1 MAERFRIQPD
11 VVREFRRETSSASR
25 IDHFSAAQK
34 FLEVNPLRWLG
45 LWMLFRFVVSAS
57 LLVASLGNAVP
68 PELNA
73 GKDLPRFPAVDPKD
87 SVKSIQVKKGFR
99 VELVAAEPLVKD
111 PIAISFDENGRMFVV
126 EMGDYSE
133 RRDEHLGRIRL
144 LEDTNG
150 DGHFDK
156 ATVYAE
162 NLPWPTSVIC
172 YDGGIFVA
180 STPDII
186 FFKDTNGDNKADVRK
201 VVFTGFGNG
210 KDRLNVQALFNSF
223 NWGMDNR
230 IHGSTAP
237 NGGIVTN
244 VAVPSEVPLDLNSR
258 NFSFDPKTLKM
269 RPESGGGQYGMSFD
283 SRGRKFVCSNS
294 DHIMAFMY
302 DGYYADRNPLF
313 AMPRNLVSIAV
324 DGGAAEVYRISPEE
338 PWRVIRTKWRVSGVS
353 PGMVEGGGRSA
364 GYFTGAT
371 GITVYRG
378 NAFPEDFRD
387 NAFTGDAG
395 GNLVHRKKVYAEGIA
410 LKAQRPDDE
419 QKSEFLA
426 SKDTWFRPV
435 QFANAPDGTL
445 YVIDMYREV
454 IEHPWSLPEQIK
466 KHLDL
471 NSGNDRGRIYRVV
484 PDNFKQPKLPRLAQ
498 ASTKEL
504 IATLEHPNGWHR
516 DTAARLLFQRQEKSS
531 IAPLKKFARNSKS
544 PLGRLHALHSL
555 QGLGRLGEDDLLT
568 AFKDSDATVREHAI
582 KLSEPFLRISNSSP
596 KLWAQY
602 KELANDPAISV
613 RFQLAFTVGEA
624 KNENKVPILE
634 QIIKKDIADSWVQ
647 AAVLSSLAEGAG
659 EMFHDLAVVGK
670 SDTIKDGGEF
680 LKQLVLLIG
689 AKNDAKEV
697 AHVLEFL
704 NTTQNRA
711 LSFTLVRAL
720 GEGLQRAGSS
730 LAKVGDIKKFFA
742 QAGEVA
748 ASSKSDEASRV
759 NAIQL
764 LAMNGYAD
772 SKGTLLGL
780 LHQDQPQAVQLAAIS
795 SLAHFN
801 NAEVG
806 PALIKN
812 WNTFTPRL
820 RSETLSALLARPE
833 RATSLLDSIEQG
845 AIHSSDLTTAQIKF
859 LKAHGD
865 LALRQ
870 RAGKL
875 FSAAASK
882 RQDVIDALQP
892 ALNLQGNSAHG
903 KTIYLERCSSCHR
916 YDNEGYT
923 LGPDLVT
930 VKNSGKEKL
939 LKNILDP
946 NSEVAPNFK
955 AFEIETTNG
964 ESYIGLV
971 ANETAAS
978 VTLRQAFGK
987 ENVILRPQIKKLQ
1000 SQEQSLM
1007 PEGLEAGLTPQ
1018 DLADLLYYISN

>member
-1 MAERFRIQPD
+1 MI
-11 VVREFRRETSSASR
+11 SR
-25 IDHFSAAQK
+25 
-34 FLEVNPLRWLG
+34 L
-45 LWMLFRFVVSAS
+45 VVSVS
-57 LLVASLGNAVP
+57 LLAAAIAHAVP
-68 PELNA
+68 LELNA
-73 GKDLPRFPAVDPKD
+73 EKDLPRFPAAEPKEA
-87 SVKSIQVKKGFR
+87 VKTIQVKKGFA
-99 VELVAAEPLVKD
+99 VDLVAAEPLVKD

-133 RRDEHLGRIRL
+133 RRDEHLGRIRM
-144 LEDTNG
+144 LEDTDG

-156 ATVYAE
+156 ATVYAK
-162 NLPWPTSVIC
+162 NLPWPTGVIC

-186 FFKDTNGDNKADVRK
+186 YFKDTNGDHKADVRK
-201 VVFTGFGNG
+201 VVFTGFGSG

-237 NGGIVTN
+237 NGGVVTN
-244 VAVPSEVPLDLNSR
+244 LAVPGEAPLDLNSR

-269 RPESGGGQYGMSFD
+269 RAESGGGQYGMSFD

-294 DHIMAFMY
+294 DHIMAFIY

-313 AMPRNLVSIAV
+313 AMPRALASIAV
-324 DGGAAEVYRISPEE
+324 DGGAAEVYRVSPEE

-353 PGMVEGGGRSA
+353 PGMIEGGGRSA

-378 NAFPEDFRD
+378 NAFPEDYRD

-395 GNLVHRKKVYAEGIA
+395 GNLVHRKKIYAVGVA

-419 QKSEFLA
+419 QKFEFLA
-426 SKDTWFRPV
+426 SRDTWFRPV
-435 QFANAPDGTL
+435 QFANAPDGTF
-445 YVIDMYREV
+445 YVIDMYRET

-484 PDNFKQPKLPRLAQ
+484 PENFKQPKSPRLEK

-516 DTAARLLFQRQEKSS
+516 DTAARLLFQRQDKSS
-531 IAPLKKFARNSKS
+531 ISPLKKFARNSKS
-544 PLGRLHALHSL
+544 PLGRMHALHAL
-555 QGLGRLGEDDLLT
+555 QGLGALSEEDLLV

-582 KLSEPFLRISNSSP
+582 KLSEPFLRKSPSSP
-596 KLWAQY
+596 SLWAQY
-602 KELANDPAISV
+602 KELANDPSISV

-624 KNENKVPILE
+624 KSENKVPVLE
-634 QIIKKDIADSWVQ
+634 GIVKKDIADSWIQ
-647 AAVLSSLAEGAG
+647 AAVLSSLADGAG
-659 EMFHDLAVVGK
+659 RMFRDLAVVGK
-670 SDTIKDGGEF
+670 PDAIKGGGEF

-689 AKNDAKEV
+689 AKNDATEV
-697 AHVLEFL
+697 AQVLEFL
-704 NTTQNRA
+704 NTTKESG

-720 GEGLQRAGSS
+720 GDGLLRGGSS
-730 LAKVGDIKKFFA
+730 LAKVGDMKRFLA

-748 ASSKSDEASRV
+748 ANKQTDETARV

-764 LAMNGYAD
+764 LAMNSYAE
-772 SKGTLLGL
+772 SKETLLAL

-795 SLAHFN
+795 SLAHFS

-806 PALIKN
+806 PALIQH
-812 WNTFTPRL
+812 WSTFTPRL
-820 RSETLSALLARPE
+820 RNEAMSALLARPE
-833 RATSLLDSIEQG
+833 RVNSLIGSIEQG
-845 AIHSSDLTTAQIKF
+845 IVRPSDLTTAQIKF
-859 LKAHGD
+859 LKTHGEA
-865 LALRQ
+865 ALRK
-870 RAGKL
+870 RSEKL
-875 FSAAASK
+875 FTLAGTSK
-882 RQDVIDALQP
+882 RQDVIDTFQTALT
-892 ALNLQGNSAHG
+892 LSGNNAHG
-903 KTIYLERCSSCHR
+903 KKIYLERCSSCHR
-916 YDNEGYT
+916 YDNEGYS

-930 VKNSGKEKL
+930 VKNSGKEKM

-955 AFEIETTNG
+955 AFEIETTND

-1000 SQEQSLM
+1000 SQDQSLM

-1018 DLADLLYYISN
+1018 DLADLLSYIAN